1 MSDHSREG
9 RGGNGRPGA
18 VLSLASGNTHGA
30 GFSREQD
37 GVSVVTV
44 PSLQKMVDEAAA

>member
-1 MSDHSREG
+1 MSDHSGARG
-9 RGGNGRPGA
+9 GGNGRPGV
-18 VLSLASGNTHGA
+18 VLSLTSGSNHGA

-44 PSLQKMVDEAAA
+44 PSLQKMVHEATA